1 METPGPWQSPWLCRA
16 LMTPH
21 QPQGHRR
28 SRSCETC
35 MGGAALSAGV
45 GTQPSGTA
53 HAGQTASSAHPAK
66 LMFASAA
73 PQGKKLGV

>member
-1 METPGPWQSPWLCRA
+1 
-16 LMTPH
+16 MTPH

-35 MGGAALSAGV
+35 SGGAALSAGV

-53 HAGQTASSAHPAK
+53 HAGQTASSAHPEK
-66 LMFASAA
+66 LMFVCAA
-73 PQGKKLGV
+73 LVQRQLLGENVKRCES